1 MADAASIHV
10 EMVETVQ
17 ARDVDRLR
25 DLYHLDY
32 SYWGADGTTG
42 GADVGLAVAEMYAT
56 AFPDLTLTI
65 DHQTS
70 CGDVSVVEFT
80 ARGTHLADLDGLP
93 ATGKSVEVPVCNI
106 IEVKDG
112 KILRE
117 REYFNALAMMQQLG
131 VIPES

>member
-10 EMVETVQ
+10 EMVESVTG
-17 ARDVDRLR
+17 RNYDRLR
-25 DLYHLDY
+25 ELYHPDY
-32 SYWGADGTTG
+32 EYWGADGTSG

-80 ARGTHLADLDGLP
+80 ARGTHLAELEGIP
-93 ATGKSVEVPVCNI
+93 ATGKAVEVPVCNL

-112 KILRE
+112 KIYRE
-117 REYFNALAMMQQLG
+117 REYFNALSMMQQLG
-131 VIPES
+131 VIPEN